1 MVSTEFILRM
11 ISLVIVA
18 LLISVSNL
26 LIISVIFFTQSIPY
40 NMKYLVLS
48 MCLSDMMV
56 GFALTLSIITAGYD
70 RWIFGYQMCAIVS
83 TIWAVAFAITLNTLT
98 CMVID
103 RYIVVMYPMSYTRI
117 VTKSRITFC
126 IVFIWFFTIS
136 STLGYSLIQQ
146 IRYVYVSYTYTCV
159 INFENTSTSKL
170 LIVLSVFLC
179 AIPNFLTSAS
189 CNIQIYRI
197 SLAHKQRVYDV
208 RDNGKRKLVNVKGL
222 KTIMIATAVSTI
234 CIAPGLISSIA
245 FWMDSPLPT
254 PSHNVQ
260 FIIHIFT
267 LSHSYCNWIVY
278 TTTNP
283 LYGKAQKDIWKRIK
297 GKFVNY

>member
-1 MVSTEFILRM
+1 MTSTAFILRM

-18 LLISVSNL
+18 LLICASNM
-26 LIISVIFFTQSIPY
+26 LIISVMFFTRSIPY

-48 MCLSDMMV
+48 VCLSDILV

-83 TIWAVAFAITLNTLT
+83 TMWAVAFAITLNTLT

-117 VTKSRITFC
+117 VTKSRIIFC

-146 IRYVYVSYTYTCV
+146 IGYVYVSYTYTCV
-159 INFENTSTSKL
+159 IDFETTSTSKW
-170 LIVLSVFLC
+170 LIVFSVFLSV
-179 AIPNFLTSAS
+179 IPNFSTSAF

-197 SLAHKQRVYDV
+197 SFAHKQRVYDV

-245 FWMDSPLPT
+245 FWMDTPLPT
-254 PSHNVQ
+254 SSHNLQ
-260 FIIHIFT
+260 FIMHIFS

-283 LYGKAQKDIWKRIK
+283 LYCKAQKDIWKKIK
-297 GKFVNY
+297 ERCINY

>member
-1 MVSTEFILRM
+1 MMSTEFILRL
-11 ISLVIVA
+11 ISLVMVA
-18 LLISVSNL
+18 LLICVSNL
-26 LIISVIFFTQSIPY
+26 LIISVIFSAQAIPY

-126 IVFIWFFTIS
+126 IMFIWFFTIS

-146 IRYVYVSYTYTCV
+146 IGYVYVSYTYTCV
-159 INFENTSTSKL
+159 INFDNTSTSKL
-170 LIVLSVFLC
+170 LIVLSVFFC
-179 AIPNFLTSAS
+179 VIPNFSTSS
-189 CNIQIYRI
+189 FCNIQIYRI
-197 SLAHKQRVYDV
+197 SLVHKQRVYDV

-260 FIIHIFT
+260 LIIHIFT

-283 LYGKAQKDIWKRIK
+283 LYSKAQKDIWKRIK
-297 GKFVNY
+297 RRFVNF

>member
-1 MVSTEFILRM
+1 MVSTEFILR
-11 ISLVIVA
+11 ILSLVIVA

-26 LIISVIFFTQSIPY
+26 LIISVMFFTRSIPY
-40 NMKYLVLS
+40 NIEYLVLS

-56 GFALTLSIITAGYD
+56 GFALTLSIITAGCD

-146 IRYVYVSYTYTCV
+146 IRYVYVSYTHTCA
-159 INFENTSTSKL
+159 IDFENTSTSKL

-234 CIAPGLISSIA
+234 CIASGLISSIA

-283 LYGKAQKDIWKRIK
+283 LYSKAQKDIWKRIK
-297 GKFVNY
+297 WKFVNY

>member
-1 MVSTEFILRM
+1 MTSTEFILRM
-11 ISLVIVA
+11 ISLAVVA
-18 LLISVSNL
+18 LLICISNL
-26 LIISVIFFTQSIPY
+26 LIISVMFSARSIPY

-48 MCLSDMMV
+48 MCLSDMLV

-70 RWIFGYQMCAIVS
+70 KWIFGYQLCAIVS

-103 RYIVVMYPMSYTRI
+103 RYIVVMYPMNYTRI

-146 IRYVYVSYTYTCV
+146 IGYVYVSYTYTCV
-159 INFENTSTSKL
+159 IDFENTSTSKL

-179 AIPNFLTSAS
+179 AIPNFSTSAF

-208 RDNGKRKLVNVKGL
+208 RENGKRKLVNVKGL

-245 FWMDSPLPT
+245 FWIDSPLPT

-283 LYGKAQKDIWKRIK
+283 LYRKAQKDIWKKMK
-297 GKFVNY
+297 GRFVNY

>member
-1 MVSTEFILRM
+1 
-11 ISLVIVA
+11 
-18 LLISVSNL
+18 
-26 LIISVIFFTQSIPY
+26 
-40 NMKYLVLS
+40 
-48 MCLSDMMV
+48 MMV

-70 RWIFGYQMCAIVS
+70 KWIYGYQLCAIVS

-117 VTKSRITFC
+117 VTKSRTILC
-126 IVFIWFFTIS
+126 IVFIWVFTIS

-146 IRYVYVSYTYTCV
+146 IGYVWVSYTYTCV
-159 INFENTSTSKL
+159 IDFENTSTSKL
-170 LIVLSVFLC
+170 LIVLSGFLC
-179 AIPNFLTSAS
+179 VIPNFSTTAF

-208 RDNGKRKLVNVKGL
+208 RDNRKRKLVNVKGL

-234 CIAPGLISSIA
+234 CTVPGLISSIA
-245 FWMDSPLPT
+245 FWIDSSLPK
-254 PSHNVQ
+254 PSHNIQ
-260 FIIHIFT
+260 FIMYIFI

-283 LYGKAQKDIWKRIK
+283 LYCKTQKDMWKMK
-297 GKFVNY
+297 GRFVNY